1 MRGMELTEQE
11 KIIQQQA
18 RESIEARRD
27 ELIDTF
33 ILKKNPLRLGFIT
46 IFMAGSPG
54 AGKTEFSQKY
64 MPLIVNDKYEKLI
77 KILRKEGVDV
87 GSANSLF
94 VRIDV
99 DEIRE
104 FLTEYQKTD
113 IKTGVRGNAHVVQ
126 KAANDGLDILR
137 DYCLENEISFLH
149 DGTFG
154 NYDTMEMIVKKS
166 IKAGRDVQI
175 YYLYL
180 DPLTAWEFTKAREY
194 LEGRN
199 IIKEKFVE
207 QYFKSRENV
216 DKIKKKFGDK
226 VKIHCILKNCEN
238 VPIETAFNEQSVDKY
253 LETKYNSGVIK
264 RYSAED
270 LLALIS

>member
-1 MRGMELTEQE
+1 M
-11 KIIQQQA
+11 
-18 RESIEARRD
+18 
-27 ELIDTF
+27 
-33 ILKKNPLRLGFIT
+33 
-46 IFMAGSPG
+46 FMAGSPG

-77 KILRKEGVDV
+77 KLLSKKGIDV
-87 GSANSLF
+87 SSANSLF

-104 FLTEYQKTD
+104 FLNEYQRTD
-113 IKTGVRGNAHVVQ
+113 ITAGIRGNAHVIQ
-126 KAANDGLDILR
+126 KAANEGLDILR
-137 DYCLENEISFLH
+137 EYCLSNEISFLH

-154 NYDTMEMIVKKS
+154 NYDTMKKIVKKS
-166 IKAGRDVQI
+166 IQTGRDVQI

-199 IIKEKFVE
+199 IVKEKFIE

-226 VKIHCILKNCEN
+226 VKIHCVLKNSEN
-238 VPIETAFNEQSVDKY
+238 NVEETAFNEQSIDKY
-253 LETKYNSGVIK
+253 LETKYSKGIIK

-270 LLALIS
+270 LLTLIS

>member
-1 MRGMELTEQE
+1 MELTEQE
-11 KIIQQQA
+11 KIIQQRA
-18 RESIEARRD
+18 RESIKARKE

-64 MPLIVNDKYEKLI
+64 MPLIVNDRHQVLV
-77 KILRKEGVDV
+77 KILLNSGIEV
-87 GSANSLF
+87 SATTPLF
-94 VRIDV
+94 IRIDV

-104 FLTEYQKTD
+104 FLPQYQKTNIEAG
-113 IKTGVRGNAHVVQ
+113 IKGNAHVVQ
-126 KAANDGLDILR
+126 RAATDGLDILR
-137 DYCLENEISFLH
+137 DYCLNNEISFLH
-149 DGTFG
+149 DGTFA
-154 NYDTMEMIVKKS
+154 NYDTMRKIVKKS
-166 IKAGRDVQI
+166 IKVDRDVQI

-199 IIKEKFVE
+199 IVKEKFIE

-216 DKIKKKFGDK
+216 DRIKVEFGDNI
-226 VKIHCILKNCEN
+226 KIRCVLKNSKNE
-238 VPIETAFNEQSVDKY
+238 VEETAFNQQSVDKY
-253 LETKYNSGVIK
+253 LETKYNRGTIR
-264 RYSAED
+264 RYTQEELSD
-270 LLALIS
+270 LIV